1 MKRIITPMLIIIV
14 LLFSTVPAF
23 SDQNPK
29 GDEFIIAE
37 GKINQFNPT
46 IWGKKVCW
54 FQNRAGYLWGYSLML
69 KDLNTGVTSTISK
82 SENLL
87 PFTNDT
93 NRLSLNDKYCWWTAY
108 NINNFSR
115 YRVIV
120 YDISQKKETVFGND
134 SSQMANPAMSGDD
147 LIYTRKTITTVPSF
161 EIWIKNMNSKKLPKM
176 IHKYDLKANN
186 YSFPTVDNGYAVWV
200 DQGDIFLYDINKD
213 STKRIT
219 QTSEPEYYPV
229 IQNGIIYFNRLS
241 YLNGKLV
248 YTINAYRIKEE
259 VFFKVNIKE
268 GFHWQRPSF
277 NPNADNFIFTQ
288 QYTDSSG
295 TNVFSLCLYDPKN
308 DMVKEIQRFASFPVV
323 NSQCSAKN
331 HVVWIDN
338 SSGSYQLKCYNYKTN
353 ETFIITN
360 SAYSQTLPKIDGNT
374 IVWIDSRNKN
384 QDIYGF
390 NIKEK

>member
-69 KDLNTGVTSTISK
+69 KDLNTGITSTISK

-93 NRLSLNDKYCWWTAY
+93 NRLSLNDKYCWWAAY

-134 SSQMANPAMSGDD
+134 SSQMANP
-147 LIYTRKTITTVPSF
+147 
-161 EIWIKNMNSKKLPKM
+161 
-176 IHKYDLKANN
+176 
-186 YSFPTVDNGYAVWV
+186 
-200 DQGDIFLYDINKD
+200 
-213 STKRIT
+213 
-219 QTSEPEYYPV
+219 
-229 IQNGIIYFNRLS
+229 
-241 YLNGKLV
+241 
-248 YTINAYRIKEE
+248 
-259 VFFKVNIKE
+259 
-268 GFHWQRPSF
+268 
-277 NPNADNFIFTQ
+277 
-288 QYTDSSG
+288 
-295 TNVFSLCLYDPKN
+295 
-308 DMVKEIQRFASFPVV
+308 
-323 NSQCSAKN
+323 SQ
-331 HVVWIDN
+331 
-338 SSGSYQLKCYNYKTN
+338 
-353 ETFIITN
+353 
-360 SAYSQTLPKIDGNT
+360 
-374 IVWIDSRNKN
+374 
-384 QDIYGF
+384 
-390 NIKEK
+390 